1 MREPATDPAPRRI
14 RITHP
19 RTDAAR
25 SVPMR
30 PVSHEI
36 GEQTPLGE
44 VYMRSLIRSQ
54 RRLGVIVC
62 GLVAVC
68 LGGVALLGAFAP
80 HLAKLRMLGLPLP
93 WLVLG
98 IVIYPVLIV
107 LAIYTVHKAE
117 RNERDF
123 SELADPDTAGTDTR

>member
-1 MREPATDPAPRRI
+1 MREPVTGPPPRRI

-25 SVPMR
+25 RAPIR
-30 PVSHEI
+30 PVSREI
-36 GEQTPLGE
+36 GEQTPVGE
-44 VYMRSLIRSQ
+44 VYMSSLIRSQ

-62 GLVAVC
+62 ALVAVC

-80 HLAKLRMLGLPLP
+80 DLARVRMFGMPLP

-107 LAIYTVHKAE
+107 VAIYTVHQAE

-123 SELADPDTAGTDTR
+123 SELADPDAARGR